1 MVKAKLSQFDYETLV
16 AAAGAMQNMLPQTLA
31 WTLLYV
37 LLRFGVFRKR
47 TADFSNRVV
56 SLIHAFVAIYMCARC
71 LPHWGALLENVGGVN
86 TREHLEC
93 MTMSLSYFIYD
104 FIYCMLNN
112 EVENVVHHLFTVG
125 GLTSGVMT
133 GTSGPELVGCL
144 FLMEVSNPSLHA
156 RFLLRELGMKE
167 SVLAT
172 VNDLVFAIL
181 FLVCRLVIGPP
192 LVWRTVTCETNAYIV
207 KAGGLGILVVSLMWG
222 WRIVMMMVRTS
233 KALLFGKKPK
243 KA

>member
-1 MVKAKLSQFDYETLV
+1 
-16 AAAGAMQNMLPQTLA
+16 
-31 WTLLYV
+31 
-37 LLRFGVFRKR
+37 
-47 TADFSNRVV
+47 
-56 SLIHAFVAIYMCARC
+56 
-71 LPHWGALLENVGGVN
+71 
-86 TREHLEC
+86 
-93 MTMSLSYFIYD
+93 
-104 FIYCMLNN
+104 
-112 EVENVVHHLFTVG
+112 
-125 GLTSGVMT
+125 MT

-207 KAGGLGILVVSLMWG
+207 KAGGLGILIVSLMWG

-233 KALLFGKKPK
+233 RALLFGKKTK